1 MILYVDIPPNPYIS
15 SKNHIVLNDR
25 KDTSKRR
32 EDDKEVI
39 QLENKLPLAYNCKNP
54 VLDYSVIVTLMNAE
68 KTDVRR
74 YRLLMTVQ
82 PKPLKAILEM
92 TTPARN

>member
-1 MILYVDIPPNPYIS
+1 
-15 SKNHIVLNDR
+15 
-25 KDTSKRR
+25 
-32 EDDKEVI
+32 
-39 QLENKLPLAYNCKNP
+39 
-54 VLDYSVIVTLMNAE
+54 MNAE

-92 TTPARN
+92 TTPARNEITQSLPIVNNTERDWVIKVIWEPNMMKNGHYFSVPEQYRK